1 MKRLLT
7 GVLLV
12 FVFNIA
18 FAQSKDIEAIKSLN
32 EAWLKSYPAR
42 DSLTLSKILADD
54 FILVNP
60 RGISM
65 TKREV
70 LHSLNSPDVQTVSVQ
85 IDSVGVRLFGK
96 IGLITCKTT
105 FVLKMNNKESTGKN
119 CYSDLYAKRNGRW
132 SAVAA
137 HVTLLSLE

>member
-7 GVLLV
+7 GML
-12 FVFNIA
+12 FVFILNTA
-18 FAQSKDIEAIKSLN
+18 FSQSKDIEAIKSLN

-60 RGISM
+60 RGINM
-65 TKREV
+65 TKTEV
-70 LHSLNSPDVQTVSVQ
+70 LHSLHSPEVETVSVH
-85 IDSVGVRLFGK
+85 IDSVGVRLFGDM
-96 IGLITCKTT
+96 GLITCKTT
-105 FVLKMNNKESTGKN
+105 FILRMNNKESTGKN

-137 HVTLLSLE
+137 HVTLLSME

>member
-7 GVLLV
+7 GTLLV
-12 FVFNIA
+12 FIFNTA

-32 EAWLKSYPAR
+32 EAWLKTYPTR
-42 DSLTLSKILADD
+42 DSITLSKILADD

-60 RGISM
+60 RGIRM
-65 TKREV
+65 TKKEV
-70 LHSLNSPDVQTVSVQ
+70 LLGLNSPEVETISVH
-85 IDSVGVRLFGK
+85 IDSVGVRIFGD

-105 FVLKMNNKESTGKN
+105 FILKMNNKESTGKN
-119 CYSDLYAKRNGRW
+119 CYSDLYAKRNGKW

-137 HVTLLSLE
+137 HVTLLSME